1 MGGGGGKDG
10 GGGTEVI
17 NTTPEWLM
25 DLGEWSAGKFK
36 TALGKQENY
45 SPYPDMTNPYGE
57 YKSLFGSG
65 TGEDYLKSFSAAP
78 KAAYEQAL
86 TDTKNLFGAK
96 GTYGSVGNGL
106 MSGAMSSAAGNYA
119 TSMAD
124 AQQKA
129 QAAQALDYNLSSL
142 AQNWDNQNALNKLNY
157 GNTMQQQIINNL
169 LGGMGISIPSIM
181 AGQTVVQDEGGGGK
195 GGLGSAL
202 GGAAQMGG
210 MMYAASSRSFKENKR
225 PSENVLEMVC
235 SLPVERWKYKD
246 GIADGAEHIGPYAE
260 DFAARFGGS
269 DKKISLMDMAGVLFK
284 AVQELTARVEEL
296 ENERRAA

>member
-1 MGGGGGKDG
+1 MGGGGGGKDG

-17 NTTPEWLM
+17 NTTPEWLS

-36 TALGKQENY
+36 DALGKQENY

-78 KAAYEQAL
+78 KAAYDQAL

-129 QAAQALDYNLSSL
+129 QAAQLQDYQASALGPNW
-142 AQNWDNQNALNKLNY
+142 QNENALGKLNY
-157 GNTMQQQIINNL
+157 GNTMQQQIISNL

-195 GGLGSAL
+195 GGLGSAVGGMASL
-202 GGAAQMGG
+202 GGAL
-210 MMYAASSRSFKENKR
+210 YSSSRMLKEDKR
-225 PSENVLEMVC
+225 PVEDVLEKVKT
-235 SLPVERWKYKD
+235 LTVERWRYKK
-246 GIADGAEHIGPYAE
+246 GVADNGEHIGPYAE
-260 DFAARFGGS
+260 DWAERFGGTGIN
-269 DKKISLMDMAGVLFK
+269 ISAIDEMGVLLK
-284 AVQELTARVEEL
+284 SVQELAAQVDEL
-296 ENERRAA
+296 KKQMEAA

>member
-36 TALGKQENY
+36 DALGKQESY

-57 YKSLFGSG
+57 YKSLFGGG

-78 KAAYEQAL
+78 KAAYDQAL

-119 TSMAD
+119 TAMAD
-124 AQQKA
+124 AQQRA
-129 QAAQALDYNLSSL
+129 QAAQLQDYQAS
-142 AQNWDNQNALNKLNY
+142 AVAPNWLNENALNKLNY
-157 GNTMQQQIINNL
+157 GNTMQQQIISNL
-169 LGGMGISIPSIM
+169 LGGMGITVPSIVQ
-181 AGQTVVQDEGGGGK
+181 GQTVVQDEGGGGK

-210 MMYAASSRSFKENKR
+210 MMYAASSRGFKENKR
-225 PSENVLEMVC
+225 PAEDVLDKVKT
-235 SLPVERWKYKD
+235 LPVERWKYKD
-246 GIADGAEHIGPYAE
+246 GIADEAEHIGPYAE
-260 DFAARFGGS
+260 DFAERFGGS
-269 DKKISLMDMAGVLFK
+269 DRKISLMDMAGVLFK
-284 AVQELTARVEEL
+284 SVQELTARVEEL
-296 ENERRAA
+296 ESERRAA

>member
-17 NTTPEWLM
+17 NTTPAWLM
-25 DLGEWSAGKFK
+25 DLGEWSADKFK

-57 YKSLFGSG
+57 YKSMFGSG

-78 KAAYEQAL
+78 KAAYDQAL

-119 TSMAD
+119 TSMAE

-142 AQNWDNQNALNKLNY
+142 AQSWDNQNALGKLNY
-157 GNTMQQQIINNL
+157 DNTMQQQIISNL

-210 MMYAASSRSFKENKR
+210 MMYAASSRDFKENKR
-225 PSENVLEMVC
+225 PAEDVLEKVQ

-260 DFAARFGGS
+260 DWAERFGGS

-284 AVQELTARVEEL
+284 AVQELAARVEEL

>member
-36 TALGKQENY
+36 DALGKQENY

-78 KAAYEQAL
+78 KAAYDQAL
-86 TDTKNLFGAK
+86 SDTKDLFGAR

-142 AQNWDNQNALNKLNY
+142 AQNWGNQNALGKLNY
-157 GNTMQQQIINNL
+157 GNTMQQQIISNL

-210 MMYAASSRSFKENKR
+210 MMYAASSRDFKENKR
-225 PSENVLEMVC
+225 PAEPVLKKVQ
-235 SLPVERWKYKD
+235 SLPVERWKYKE
-246 GIADGAEHIGPYAE
+246 GIADESEHIGPYAE
-260 DFAARFGGS
+260 DFSARFGGS

-284 AVQELTARVEEL
+284 AVQELAARVEEL

>member
-1 MGGGGGKDG
+1 MGGGGGKDS

-36 TALGKQENY
+36 NALGKQENY

-57 YKSLFGSG
+57 YKSLFGG

-78 KAAYEQAL
+78 KAAYDQAL
-86 TDTKNLFGAK
+86 TDTKNLFGAR

-142 AQNWDNQNALNKLNY
+142 AQNWDNQNALGKLNY
-157 GNTMQQQIINNL
+157 GNTMQQQIISNL

-181 AGQTVVQDEGGGGK
+181 QGQTVVQDEGGGGK
-195 GGLGSAL
+195 GGLGSVV
-202 GGAAQMGG
+202 GGG
-210 MMYAASSRSFKENKR
+210 
-225 PSENVLEMVC
+225 L
-235 SLPVERWKYKD
+235 SL
-246 GIADGAEHIGPYAE
+246 A
-260 DFAARFGGS
+260 GS
-269 DKKISLMDMAGVLFK
+269 KGWI
-284 AVQELTARVEEL
+284 
-296 ENERRAA
+296 

>member
-1 MGGGGGKDG
+1 MSGGGGKDS

-57 YKSLFGSG
+57 YKSLFGG

-78 KAAYEQAL
+78 KAAYDQAL

-157 GNTMQQQIINNL
+157 GNTMQQQIISNL

-181 AGQTVVQDEGGGGK
+181 QGQTVVQDEGGGGK
-195 GGLGSAL
+195 SGLGSVV
-202 GGAAQMGG
+202 GGG
-210 MMYAASSRSFKENKR
+210 
-225 PSENVLEMVC
+225 L
-235 SLPVERWKYKD
+235 SL
-246 GIADGAEHIGPYAE
+246 A
-260 DFAARFGGS
+260 GS
-269 DKKISLMDMAGVLFK
+269 KGWI
-284 AVQELTARVEEL
+284 
-296 ENERRAA
+296 

>member
-36 TALGKQENY
+36 DALGKQENY

-78 KAAYEQAL
+78 KAAYDQAL
-86 TDTKNLFGAK
+86 ADTKDLFGAR

-142 AQNWDNQNALNKLNY
+142 AQNWGNQNALGKLNY
-157 GNTMQQQIINNL
+157 GNTMQQQIISNL
-169 LGGMGISIPSIM
+169 LGGMGISIPSII

-210 MMYAASSRSFKENKR
+210 MMYAASSRDFKENKR
-225 PSENVLEMVC
+225 PAESVLEKVKTM
-235 SLPVERWKYKD
+235 PVERWKYKE
-246 GIADGAEHIGPYAE
+246 GIADESEHIGPYAE

-269 DKKISLMDMAGVLFK
+269 DKKISFMDMAGVLFK
-284 AVQELTARVEEL
+284 AVQELAARVEEL

>member
-17 NTTPEWLM
+17 NTTPEWLN

-129 QAAQALDYNLSSL
+129 QAAQLQDYNASTL
-142 AQNWDNQNALNKLNY
+142 AQNWTNQNALNQTNY
-157 GNTMQQQIINNL
+157 DNTMQQQMIANL
-169 LGGMGISIPSIM
+169 LGSMGVAIPSIM

-225 PSENVLEMVC
+225 PAEPVLKNVQ
-235 SLPVERWKYKD
+235 SLPVERWKYKE

-284 AVQELTARVEEL
+284 AVQELAARVEEL
-296 ENERRAA
+296 ENEGRAA

>member
-1 MGGGGGKDG
+1 MSGGGGKDQ

-17 NTTPEWLM
+17 NTTPEWLS
-25 DLGEWSAGKFK
+25 DLGEWSSDKFK
-36 TALGKQENY
+36 TALGKQESY

-86 TDTKNLFGAK
+86 SDTKNLFGAK

-106 MSGAMSSAAGNYA
+106 MSGAMSSAAGDYA

-129 QAAQALDYNLSSL
+129 QAAQLQDYQASTL
-142 AQNWDNQNALNKLNY
+142 AQNWNNENALNSVNY
-157 GNTMQQQIINNL
+157 GNAMQQQLISNL
-169 LGGMGISIPSIM
+169 LGSMGVSIPSIM
-181 AGQTVVQDEGGGGK
+181 AGQTIVQDGGSSGK

-210 MMYAASSRSFKENKR
+210 MMYASSSRTFKENKR
-225 PSENVLEMVC
+225 PAEDLLEKVKT
-235 SLPVERWKYKD
+235 LPVERWKYKS
-246 GIADGAEHIGPYAE
+246 GIEDEAEHIGPYAE
-260 DFAARFGGS
+260 DFAERFGGS
-269 DKKISLMDMAGVLFK
+269 DRKISFMDMAGVLFK
-284 AVQELTARVEEL
+284 AVQELAARVEEL
-296 ENERRAA
+296 ESERRAA